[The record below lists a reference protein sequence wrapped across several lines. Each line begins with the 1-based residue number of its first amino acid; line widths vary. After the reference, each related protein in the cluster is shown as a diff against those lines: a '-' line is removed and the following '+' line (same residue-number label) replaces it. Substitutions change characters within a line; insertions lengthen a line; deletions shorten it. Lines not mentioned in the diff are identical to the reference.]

1 MLEPPSFGSERVLVL
16 QVGQAVWQCLGR
28 GTPWM
33 ERFVAEVLSSS
44 VEGTGARAGTAAHG
58 AFLVTD
64 NHVPWSESLL
74 CASLLSANWGTL

>member
-1 MLEPPSFGSERVLVL
+1 M
-16 QVGQAVWQCLGR
+16 WKCLRR
-28 GTPWM
+28 GTLWVKG
-33 ERFVAEVLSSS
+33 FVAAMLSGS

-74 CASLLSANWGTL
+74 CASLLFANWGIP